1 MLPGSYKTVRW
12 VLIGWITVSTVLNYM
27 DRQTL
32 SILAPV
38 LRDQFHMSAQA
49 YSNIVS
55 AFLLSYTVMYTGG
68 GIFVDVVG
76 ERLGMAACIIWWSIA
91 TAFHSL
97 ARGPFSLGVFRFI
110 LGIGEPG
117 NYPAALRATTS
128 WFPKAERG
136 LPVAVYS
143 SGSALGAILAPPLIA
158 WIALTFGWR
167 FAFLVPGIAGLA
179 WVVVWLAIY
188 HKPARYGFA
197 LETAATSGARQPV
210 LRLLRDRNVLGLFLA
225 RLIADPVWYFYL
237 FWIPEYL
244 KRERG
249 FSLAEIGI
257 YAWIPFVAADAGGIF
272 AGLASDRLIQ
282 GGLGA
287 PQARRRILY
296 AAAAFAP
303 LGILTSAVGSS
314 GSAIALI
321 ALAGFICFV
330 WFINTATLVSDVF
343 PESVVGSVQ
352 GLIGSSGSAGGVLFN
367 LLTGYLV
374 DHGGYRIVFV
384 LVGSM
389 HLIASLILWLL
400 MRDEQPSNRALPA
413 TPVLSSANS

>member
-1 MLPGSYKTVRW
+1 
-12 VLIGWITVSTVLNYM
+12 
-27 DRQTL
+27 
-32 SILAPV
+32 
-38 LRDQFHMSAQA
+38 
-49 YSNIVS
+49 
-55 AFLLSYTVMYTGG
+55 
-68 GIFVDVVG
+68 
-76 ERLGMAACIIWWSIA
+76 
-91 TAFHSL
+91 
-97 ARGPFSLGVFRFI
+97 LGVFRFI

-128 WFPKAERG
+128 WFRKAERG

-167 FAFLVPGIAGLA
+167 FAFLAPGIAGLA
-179 WVVVWLAIY
+179 WVVVWLIIY

-197 LETAATSGARQPV
+197 VETALTSATRPGWT
-210 LRLLRDRNVLGLFLA
+210 RLLRDRNVLGLFFA

-249 FSLAEIGI
+249 FSLAEIGM

-282 GGLGA
+282 RGLGA

-303 LGILTSAVGSS
+303 LGILTSGVRSS
-314 GSAIALI
+314 GAAIALI

-374 DHGGYRIVFV
+374 DHVGYGSVFA

-389 HLIASLILWLL
+389 HLLASLILRLL
-400 MRDEQPSNRALPA
+400 MRDERASDHALPRA
-413 TPVLSSANS
+413 SNPILSPANS